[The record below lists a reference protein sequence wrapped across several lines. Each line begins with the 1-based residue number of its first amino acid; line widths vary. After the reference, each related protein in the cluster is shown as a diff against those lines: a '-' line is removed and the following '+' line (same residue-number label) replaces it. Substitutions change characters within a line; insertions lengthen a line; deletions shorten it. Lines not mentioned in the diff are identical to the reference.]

1 MEILNKRFLVS
12 FGPAALALALA
23 APARALPAGPIRLI
37 PNGSVDVRATQGA
50 QWRPVTG
57 PETVSAGQEI
67 RTHREATAELDF
79 SDGSKVLINS
89 FSIFSIDQTNAKEQ
103 SFSLKLGKIRAAFA
117 GLLSSRV
124 TIHTPTA
131 VAAVRGTVFD
141 VGVEGANTQVTMA
154 EGVLEVTDTKGK
166 QAVITSEE
174 TMRIGENGLERP
186 HMLSLNDPGSLQA
199 VRPYAVH
206 QEMARDAT
214 RTMLEDL
221 RNREL
226 KANEAQLGKDVV
238 DAFGRRVRLEEYLL
252 RPDAKSFEILFLNH
266 RQDRFDWGHFVETFH
281 GPIPNDLSQIPA
293 IVASGFLAANQ
304 PTNWLKSFEFY
315 ATNTIDA
322 DKEKLTLGDPT
333 LINFAGY
340 NGGVAKM
347 LWYPSSVDFTQTLI
361 GPGVPGGSR
370 DQFVQHQD
378 WNTTA
383 SGQFFWQQNVQP
395 TAGVNTDIS
404 FANAGSVLD
413 TNGVMFFGRLDP
425 TSQASVNAGGIT
437 ATGALYAATNSVDLT
452 PSGPNNADL
461 RRTTTYPDGSTVGV
475 EKFLISNEG
484 KILDFSNPQSD
495 IFNHDGTYNLEI
507 NIQSSLFQGRD
518 IDVLVAPEIL
528 RQKKADSS
536 TPDVLKL

>member
-1 MEILNKRFLVS
+1 MEILIKRVAAFLVLLGLS
-12 FGPAALALALA
+12 AALS
-23 APARALPAGPIRLI
+23 APAGAVAAGPIRLI
-37 PNGSVDVRATQGA
+37 PNGLVDVREGGNAP
-50 QWRPVTG
+50 WRPVAG

-67 RTHREATAELDF
+67 RTHRNASAELTF

-89 FSIFSIDQTNAKEQ
+89 FSIFSIDRTDSREE
-103 SFSLKLGKIRAAFA
+103 SFSLKLGRIRAAFA
-117 GLLSSRV
+117 GLLSSHI

-141 VGVEGANTQVTMA
+141 VGVDGKDTQVTMA
-154 EGVLEVTDTKGK
+154 EGVLEVKDNQGRE
-166 QAVITSEE
+166 AVVTSEE
-174 TMRIGENGLERP
+174 TMKIGENGLERP
-186 HMLSLNDPGSLQA
+186 HMLPLDDPRALQA

-238 DAFGRRVRLEEYLL
+238 DAYGRRVRLEEYLL
-252 RPDAKSFEILFLNH
+252 RPDAKSFELLFLSH
-266 RQDRFDWGHFVETFH
+266 RQDRFDWGHYIQTFH
-281 GPIPNDLSQIPA
+281 AAIPNDLSQVPA
-293 IVASGFLAANQ
+293 IVASGFLAQNQ
-304 PTNWLKSFEFY
+304 PTNWLTSLEFY
-315 ATNTIDA
+315 ATNTVDA

-333 LINFAGY
+333 QINFAGY
-340 NGGVAKM
+340 NAGVAKL
-347 LWYPSSVDFTQTLI
+347 LWYPSSVNFTQTLI

-370 DQFVQHQD
+370 IQFEQNQD
-378 WNTTA
+378 YNATVA
-383 SGQFFWQQNVQP
+383 GQFFWSQKVQA
-395 TAGVNTDIS
+395 TAGTNDLQTAL
-404 FANAGSVLD
+404 FA
-413 TNGVMFFGRLDP
+413 TLDP
-425 TSQASVNAGGIT
+425 TNVANVN
-437 ATGALYAATNSVDLT
+437 TGYTNLTTDAVLYPAIQTVQTT

-461 RRTTTYPDGSTVGV
+461 RTVTKYPDGSTVGV

-484 KILDFSNPQSD
+484 KILDFSNPTSD

-528 RQKKADSS
+528 RQKNLDAT
-536 TPDVLKL
+536 TPNSLKP